1 MQLLSDASSAPVR
14 ADRLAKQFID
24 TIPLVMQ
31 FMRRQMRR
39 ASKQKLSIP
48 QLRTL
53 YFISI
58 HDRPS
63 LSDAAD
69 FIGLSLPAM
78 SRLVDALVRKELVSR
93 TACQDDRRHVRLGI
107 TAKGA
112 AALDVAWKGT
122 HARLSEEVEAM
133 SQEQRITISAAMEVL
148 RATFD

>member
-1 MQLLSDASSAPVR
+1 
-14 ADRLAKQFID
+14 
-24 TIPLVMQ
+24 MQ

-53 YFISI
+53 YFISV
-58 HDRPS
+58 HDHPS

-93 TACQDDRRHVRLGI
+93 TSCLNDRRHIRLAI
-107 TAKGA
+107 TAHGKA
-112 AALDVAWKGT
+112 SLDVAWQGT
-122 HARLSEEVEAM
+122 HARLAEEVSAM
-133 SQEQRITISAAMEVL
+133 SAEQRETISAAMDVL
-148 RATFD
+148 RAVFDPDVVKD

>member
-1 MQLLSDASSAPVR
+1 MIETV
-14 ADRLAKQFID
+14 
-24 TIPLVMQ
+24 PLVMQ

-39 ASKQKLSIP
+39 ASKQQLSIP

-78 SRLVDALVRKELVSR
+78 SRLIDALVRKKLVSR
-93 TACQDDRRHVRLGI
+93 TSCMNDRRHIRLGV
-107 TAKGA
+107 TPSGK
-112 AALDVAWKGT
+112 AALDVAWQGT
-122 HARLSEEVEAM
+122 HARLTEEVGAM
-133 SQEQRITISAAMEVL
+133 TAEQRGTISAAMDVL
-148 RATFD
+148 RVTFDPEVIKD